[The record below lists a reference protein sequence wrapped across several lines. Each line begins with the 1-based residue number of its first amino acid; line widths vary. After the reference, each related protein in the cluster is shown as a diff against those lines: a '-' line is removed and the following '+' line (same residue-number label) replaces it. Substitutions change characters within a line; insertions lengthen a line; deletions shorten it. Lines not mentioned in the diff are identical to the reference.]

1 MNFAEKHPFF
11 LTRTGSL
18 VLHFGL
24 AVTGACSAAMFP
36 ALNWSL
42 LAWIALLP
50 LILLCRSCSVRS
62 AFLRGLTWGYF
73 WSLFSFLWLR
83 EIALPIPFILSFVL
97 ALFVAAWS
105 AYYNFLWR
113 HLSVAPADRL
123 EGGAH
128 CAELVPFRRPLHGI
142 FFMLANAGMWCVL
155 EWLRGW
161 IMTGL
166 PWDYLGTAQ
175 WRNLPL
181 IQICEFTGVFG
192 VSFLVAA
199 VNLGLG
205 LALVSFRPGSGWGR
219 AYRSPW
225 PLLAAFALLL
235 ACYVSGLHLLRA
247 NRLDESAVR
256 HVNIGVI
263 QPNLSQRRNADHAAA
278 KEALDVCT
286 DLTERLLDRDE
297 KLRNLVPVGNAPN
310 RKLDL
315 IVWPETAVPYAYR
328 GGAELSRE
336 YRDRIGALLRRHRV
350 PFLIGSIDFQVPE
363 DSPENYKVFN
373 AALLI
378 TEPGGSV
385 KDFFYKYHRVPF
397 GEYVPFGDTFPELNE
412 LVGMGRN
419 LTAGRRCNPLEALPG
434 VRIGTSI
441 CFESVFPFLSRGHAY
456 NGANLLLIIANDAWY
471 PTSWESDQ
479 HFANGLFRA
488 VETRLP
494 LLRSGNSNYSALI
507 SPRGE
512 VLDTISLGCPERTEK
527 VFRVPVPV
535 NPKPTFYT
543 RFGNLFVVF
552 CAFLAFCGFAA
563 AFVNWKL
570 FRAGQL
576 PEEIDAGERA

>member
-50 LILLCRSCSVRS
+50 LILLCRSCSIRS
-62 AFLRGLTWGYF
+62 AFLCGLTWGYF

-166 PWDYLGTAQ
+166 PWDYLGTSQ

-199 VNLGLG
+199 LNLGLG

-219 AYRSPW
+219 AYRRPW

-397 GEYVPFGDTFPELNE
+397 GEYVPFDDTFPELNE

-441 CFESVFPFLSRGHAY
+441 CFESVFPFLSHGHAY
-456 NGANLLLIIANDAWY
+456 NGANLLLYDVARRTDSEGGRENQPRTWRISGQRN
-471 PTSWESDQ
+471 
-479 HFANGLFRA
+479 N
-488 VETRLP
+488 
-494 LLRSGNSNYSALI
+494 RSL
-507 SPRGE
+507 
-512 VLDTISLGCPERTEK
+512 K
-527 VFRVPVPV
+527 
-535 NPKPTFYT
+535 
-543 RFGNLFVVF
+543 
-552 CAFLAFCGFAA
+552 
-563 AFVNWKL
+563 
-570 FRAGQL
+570 
-576 PEEIDAGERA
+576 

>member
-83 EIALPIPFILSFVL
+83 EIALPIPFILAFVL

-166 PWDYLGTAQ
+166 PWDYLGTSQ

-219 AYRSPW
+219 AYRRPW

-350 PFLIGSIDFQVPE
+350 PF
-363 DSPENYKVFN
+363 
-373 AALLI
+373 
-378 TEPGGSV
+378 
-385 KDFFYKYHRVPF
+385 

-512 VLDTISLGCPERTEK
+512 VLDTISLGRPERTEK

>member
-166 PWDYLGTAQ
+166 PWDYLGTSQ

-205 LALVSFRPGSGWGR
+205 LALVSFRPDSGWGR
-219 AYRSPW
+219 AYRRPW

-315 IVWPETAVPYAYR
+315 IVWPETALTVTIDRSAAAR
-328 GGAELSRE
+328 DRLSRLARE
-336 YRDRIGALLRRHRV
+336 TGATLLVGVFTSGTGTESNRQYNSV
-350 PFLIGSIDFQVPE
+350 VAFLPDGSMCETVYSKQKP
-363 DSPENYKVFN
+363 
-373 AALLI
+373 
-378 TEPGGSV
+378 
-385 KDFFYKYHRVPF
+385 VPF
-397 GEYVPFGDTFPELNE
+397 GEFVPYRELVMLLVPPLADIGMLENDLLVGDRSEVFDLGVGRVGSLICFDSIYESTALDSVRRGAQLLAVSTNDSWFQDSRGVWMHNAQSSLRAIETGRYVVRAGNTGVSSVIAPTGQVTAELDPLLTGYVPGT
-412 LVGMGRN
+412 
-419 LTAGRRCNPLEALPG
+419 
-434 VRIGTSI
+434 VRL
-441 CFESVFPFLSRGHAY
+441 CE
-456 NGANLLLIIANDAWY
+456 
-471 PTSWESDQ
+471 
-479 HFANGLFRA
+479 
-488 VETRLP
+488 
-494 LLRSGNSNYSALI
+494 
-507 SPRGE
+507 
-512 VLDTISLGCPERTEK
+512 ERTL
-527 VFRVPVPV
+527 
-535 NPKPTFYT
+535 YT
-543 RFGNLFVVF
+543 RIGNLFAYL
-552 CAFLAFCGFAA
+552 CAALCAA
-563 AFVNWKL
+563 AVLANPAEMVMRRL
-570 FRAGQL
+570 RAGRKS
-576 PEEIDAGERA
+576 E